1 MKDLKKEREVLV
13 GATFYVDNVDPN
25 AEGLP
30 NLLRDKFQQE
40 VDKGKI
46 FFSICIP
53 GDNNQIDLEKL
64 AEENNDLRYQVKFW
78 QELYLKAISQQG
90 KKDED

>member
-30 NLLRDKFQQE
+30 DLLRDKFEQE
-40 VDKGKI
+40 VDRNKI
-46 FFSICIP
+46 FFNICIP

-64 AEENNDLRYQVKFW
+64 AEETPFFIHQVKFW
-78 QELYLKAISQQG
+78 QELYLKAIDP
-90 KKDED
+90 K

>member
-1 MKDLKKEREVLV
+1 MKDLRKEREVLV

-30 NLLRDKFQQE
+30 DLLRDKFEQE
-40 VDKGKI
+40 VDKNKI

-53 GDNNQIDLEKL
+53 GENNQINLEKL